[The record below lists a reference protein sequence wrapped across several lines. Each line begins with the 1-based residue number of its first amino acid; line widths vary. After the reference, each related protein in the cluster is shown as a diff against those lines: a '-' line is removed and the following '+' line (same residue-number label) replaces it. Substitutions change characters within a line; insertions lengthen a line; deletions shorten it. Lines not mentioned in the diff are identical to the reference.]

1 VCGIWG
7 NGDDKR
13 VDGWIDGWEGGNVVF
28 LIPVCWISGL
38 ELVLGILFV
47 VWMFGCTVYRTGFIS
62 N

>member
-1 VCGIWG
+1 
-7 NGDDKR
+7 
-13 VDGWIDGWEGGNVVF
+13 

-47 VWMFGCTVYRTGFIS
+47 VWMFGGTVYRTGFIS